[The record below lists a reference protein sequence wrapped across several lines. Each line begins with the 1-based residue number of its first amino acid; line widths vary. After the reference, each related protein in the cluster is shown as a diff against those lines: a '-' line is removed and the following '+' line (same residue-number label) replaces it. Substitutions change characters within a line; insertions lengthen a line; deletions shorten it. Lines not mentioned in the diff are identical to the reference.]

1 MGWIKR
7 NLFFAI
13 GLATAVLL
21 LGGAAFY
28 AFQGWRNNQDARAKL
43 EEVYGQIQQDNN
55 YKPSPGNSLID
66 NIQIAKDQ
74 QKQLQ
79 QWLVKSKDYF
89 QPIPPI
95 PNPPNGQVTSEMFA
109 PALSQTVRELEREAQ
124 DDNVQLPP
132 SPYFFSFTAQSDKAV
147 FDATSLGQVAQQ
159 LGDVKDILDILLG
172 ARINALESIQRVA
185 VSKDDTQGDQ
195 GDYITDQPVTENM
208 VVLTPYQV
216 TFRGFS
222 SDIANVLAAFAS
234 STNGFIV
241 QNISVEPATATAT
254 TMMSE
259 ENSRMGGP
267 AGRLYNPSMQTATP
281 VTTPTRNGL
290 QTILNEQM
298 LRVTLKI
305 EVVRLTPN
313 T

>member
-13 GLATAVLL
+13 GLVAAVLL

-28 AFQGWRNNQDARAKL
+28 AFQSWRNNQDARAKL

-55 YKPSPGNSLID
+55 YTPSPGNSQID

-124 DDNVQLPP
+124 NDNVQLPAP
-132 SPYFFSFTAQSDKAV
+132 PYFFSFTAQSDKAV
-147 FDATSLGQVAQQ
+147 FDAASLGQVAQQ

-241 QNISVEPATATAT
+241 QNISVEPASATAA
-254 TMMSE
+254 TMTSAE
-259 ENSRMGGP
+259 ASSVGAP
-267 AGRLYNPSMQTATP
+267 AGRLYNPSMQTAAP
-281 VTTPTRNGL
+281 VTMPTRNGL